1 MPLEERRYKQPNE
14 NAFGDDRQREI
25 CRDIMA
31 KTGAAIEISSGKDQ
45 GLTIMVTGKPELLA
59 KARRMVL
66 TQLQTQ
72 VILQDYSQLHTE
84 KCLKCYCNLYHLS
97 QVHAPFCCFSQSF
110 KNSKIVLKGCDDNF
124 EMGLEWGDILFSR

>member
-1 MPLEERRYKQPNE
+1 MGEDFNNWLFLIEIFQIQVFRVPLEERRYKQPNE

-72 VILQDYSQLHTE
+72 VT
-84 KCLKCYCNLYHLS
+84 
-97 QVHAPFCCFSQSF
+97 CFF
-110 KNSKIVLKGCDDNF
+110 
-124 EMGLEWGDILFSR
+124 

>member
-1 MPLEERRYKQPNE
+1 MGEDFNNWLFLIEIFQIQVFRVPLEERRYKQPNE

-25 CRDIMA
+25 CRDIMS

-72 VILQDYSQLHTE
+72 VTY
-84 KCLKCYCNLYHLS
+84 
-97 QVHAPFCCFSQSF
+97 FF
-110 KNSKIVLKGCDDNF
+110 
-124 EMGLEWGDILFSR
+124 

>member
-1 MPLEERRYKQPNE
+1 MEERRYKQPNE

-59 KARRMVL
+59 KARRMAL

-72 VILQDYSQLHTE
+72 VTYTLAIQNTE
-84 KCLKCYCNLYHLS
+84 LGAARAQPCDELDMSGKKNLFLERKIGVTECPRLLNPRKAVAMAICPII
-97 QVHAPFCCFSQSF
+97 VHCST
-110 KNSKIVLKGCDDNF
+110 
-124 EMGLEWGDILFSR
+124 

>member
-72 VILQDYSQLHTE
+72 VILRNYSHVLVE
-84 KCLKCYCNLYHLS
+84 KCLICYCIFLLLEPGS
-97 QVHAPFCCFSQSF
+97 CTFLLFFTEFQEFQ
-110 KNSKIVLKGCDDNF
+110 DRF
-124 EMGLEWGDILFSR
+124 ESLQ